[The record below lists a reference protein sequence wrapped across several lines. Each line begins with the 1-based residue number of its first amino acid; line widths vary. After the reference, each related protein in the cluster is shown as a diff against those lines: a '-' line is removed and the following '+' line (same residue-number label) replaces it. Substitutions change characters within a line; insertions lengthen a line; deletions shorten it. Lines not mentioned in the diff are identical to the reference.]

1 MEQYAADPL
10 TRSSVV
16 VSPTVLSAATG
27 APVSRPSTLAVR
39 PGTAIPGV
47 AKILTPRVALEQVKS
62 QFLDR
67 QLSNVEGVLG
77 KLVQTVDRV
86 AETGL
91 NTLDRMLGIEHQY
104 REGVESPHIRRAAMI
119 GAGTH
124 IASQEY
130 QRSRKKGK
138 YKPPSGASDRDY
150 GPGLGTA

>member
-1 MEQYAADPL
+1 MEQYASDPL

-27 APVSRPSTLAVR
+27 VPVSRPSTPAVS